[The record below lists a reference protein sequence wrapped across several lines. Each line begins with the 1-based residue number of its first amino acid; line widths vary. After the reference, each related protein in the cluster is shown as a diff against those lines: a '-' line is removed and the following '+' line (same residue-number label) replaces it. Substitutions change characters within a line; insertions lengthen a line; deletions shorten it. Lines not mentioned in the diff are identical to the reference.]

1 MTTTQ
6 QRRPA
11 ATAGRRPALGRLR
24 SARGRPSAVALLL
37 AGATVALVATP
48 VIFLVSE
55 LVDQPDGEV
64 WSVLLRPRTRSLMVN
79 TVILVVA
86 VTLGTLMVGIPT
98 AYLLERT
105 DLLWARGWH
114 VVAALPLAVP
124 SYVAGFAWVSLTPVR
139 GFWGSVIV
147 LTLVTSPYVTLPV
160 AAALRRADTDAEAV
174 ARTLGAG
181 PVRAFWTCTLPQV
194 APAAGAG
201 ALLVALYTLGEFGAI
216 AIMRYPAL
224 TWAIQTAFGGT
235 FNRALALVL
244 CVVLVALALVV
255 VTAERSVRGRVAGQ
269 GRVRGDE
276 APGRMP
282 LGRTGQFLAGTG
294 LAAVAAAG
302 IGVPVATM
310 LLRAVQSVA
319 EREVEVARLAE
330 AAWTTVLLGFA
341 GAALATVL
349 ALPIGILAAR
359 HRTRTVG
366 ALETA
371 TYLGHGLPGIV
382 LGLSMVYLVLQF
394 APAFYQ
400 TLTVMVVAYGI
411 LFVPK
416 AAGSVRAAVAQVP
429 LELEDAAR
437 SLGRSPTGVWTAV
450 TARLAWPGIAAG
462 ALLVALTVMKE
473 LPATL
478 LMRPT
483 GTDTLATRMWQLT
496 DIAAYGAAAP
506 YAVVLVLLASV
517 PAFLLSRRMGERP

>member
-1 MTTTQ
+1 M
-6 QRRPA
+6 
-11 ATAGRRPALGRLR
+11 
-24 SARGRPSAVALLL
+24 RGRPSAVALLL
-37 AGATVALVATP
+37 AAATVALVATP
-48 VIFLVSE
+48 VVFLVSE
-55 LVDQPDGEV
+55 LAQQPDGAV
-64 WSVLLRPRTRSLMVN
+64 WSVLLRPRTRSLLLN
-79 TVILVVA
+79 TVLLVTA
-86 VTLGTLMVGIPT
+86 VTLATLAIGIPT
-98 AYLLERT
+98 AYLLVRT
-105 DLLWARGWH
+105 DLAWARGWY

-124 SYVAGFAWVSLTPVR
+124 SYVAGFAWVSLTPLR
-139 GFWGSVIV
+139 GFWGSLIV
-147 LTLVTSPYVTLPV
+147 LALVTSPYVTLPV
-160 AAALRRADTDAEAV
+160 AAALRRADTDAETV

-181 PVRAFWTCTLPQV
+181 PLRAFWVCTMPQV

-244 CVVLVALALVV
+244 CVLLVVLALVV
-255 VTAERSVRGRVAGQ
+255 VTAERAVRGRTTGH
-269 GRVRGDE
+269 GRVRADD
-276 APGRMP
+276 APGRMR
-282 LGRTGQFLAGTG
+282 LGRAGQILACAG
-294 LAAVAAAG
+294 LGSIAVAG
-302 IGVPVATM
+302 IGVPVVTM
-310 LLRAVQSVA
+310 VLRSVQSVTA
-319 EREVEVARLAE
+319 REVEVARLAE

-341 GAALATVL
+341 GAVLASVL

-359 HRTRTVG
+359 YRTRTVG

-400 TLTVMVVAYGI
+400 TLWVMVAAYGI

-416 AAGSVRAAVAQVP
+416 AAGSVRAAVGQVP
-429 LELEDAAR
+429 LELEDVAR
-437 SLGRSPTGVWTAV
+437 SLGRPSTGVWLAV

-506 YAVVLVLLASV
+506 YAVVLVALASV
-517 PAFLLSRRMGERP
+517 PAFLLSSRMGARP